1 MKRDIQYL
9 CRKSC
14 VTRFFNGVL
23 CSTCQAQQPLPTA
36 FGAFGKKIEPL
47 DGVTT

>member
-9 CRKSC
+9 YKKKLCHSI
-14 VTRFFNGVL
+14 FNGVL
-23 CSTCQAQQPLPTA
+23 CSTCQAQQPLSTA
-36 FGAFGKKIEPL
+36 FEAFVIKIEPL